1 MARPTQAIVD
11 LEALRHNCRL
21 ARSLCGD
28 GRLMAVVKANA
39 YGHGAIP
46 AAKALEPLV
55 SAFAVA
61 CIEEAEDLRNA
72 GITRPILLMEG
83 IFQVEELEIAA
94 QRDFWVMLQNHQ
106 QLDDLD
112 AAALSRPITCWLKLD
127 SGMRRLG
134 FSLEES
140 ADLLQRLR
148 ASRNVSD
155 DVVMA
160 THLARADELDND
172 FTARQISAFREHT
185 SALGA
190 PCSMAN
196 SPGLLGWP
204 DSRDA
209 WNRAGVMLYGQ
220 SPFPGP
226 HPQADQLKPVMTLQS
241 KVIALRDVA
250 AGESVGYGGAWTAR
264 RGSRIATIPVGYG
277 DGYPRN
283 AGNGT
288 PVVVGGQ
295 RVPLVG
301 RVSMDMIT
309 VDVTDLPAIS
319 VGEPVEL
326 WGDTVTANEV
336 ASHADSIG
344 YEVMTRMLPRVPRRY
359 LGQ

>member
-21 ARSLCGD
+21 ARSLSSD
-28 GRLMAVVKANA
+28 GKLMAVVKANA

-72 GITRPILLMEG
+72 GVARPILLMEG
-83 IFQVEELEIAA
+83 IFQAEELEIAA

-106 QLDDLD
+106 QLDELD
-112 AAALSRPITCWLKLD
+112 AATLSRPVTCWLKLD
-127 SGMRRLG
+127 SGMHRLG
-134 FSLEES
+134 FSLDES
-140 ADLLQRLR
+140 AALLARLR
-148 ASRNVSD
+148 ASPNASG

-172 FTARQISAFREHT
+172 FTPQQIRVFRGHT
-185 SALGA
+185 AALGT

-204 DSRDA
+204 ESRDA

-220 SPFPGP
+220 SPFPEP

-241 KVIALRDVA
+241 EIIALRDVA

-288 PVVVGGQ
+288 PVLVGGR

-309 VDVTDLPAIS
+309 VDVTDLPPMA
-319 VGEPVEL
+319 VGAPVEL
-326 WGDTVTANEV
+326 WGDHITANEV
-336 ASHADSIG
+336 ASHAGSIG
-344 YEVMTRMLPRVPRRY
+344 YEIMTRMLPRVPRRY